1 MTRHHITLLTCL
13 ALALITTPIATTAQD
28 INARSMNPQKLST
41 HLRHLLR
48 ESTSATADAGKAPR
62 KVAAS
67 KSRTVCAFVQ
77 TRSEADTT
85 IIVSHGGRVLASFGD
100 ICIASLP
107 IDRVPSL
114 SLESNVRRIE
124 AQSGTSPLLDITAQ
138 KTGVDKAHDAV
149 QLPQAFDGSGV
160 VMGVQDVGFDLTH
173 PTFRNSDG
181 SHLRIQRF
189 WDQLST
195 DPSDLPVGADYR
207 DEAALLAKM
216 ESRDA
221 YIISHGTHTTGIA
234 AGNGY
239 LSPYRGIAPGSDIC
253 LVSNAVND
261 DRPLI
266 SDDDIDKYT
275 YATDALGFKY
285 IFDYAESV
293 GKPCVINFSEGAT
306 QDFRG
311 DDVLYYE
318 TLSRLTGPG
327 RILVVAAGNTGHIR
341 THFNKPKGVA

>member
-1 MTRHHITLLTCL
+1 M
-13 ALALITTPIATTAQD
+13 
-28 INARSMNPQKLST
+28 ST
-41 HLRHLLR
+41 NIIYCF
-48 ESTSATADAGKAPR
+48 SG
-62 KVAAS
+62 
-67 KSRTVCAFVQ
+67 TVCAFVQ

-221 YIISHGTHTTGIA
+221 YIISHFSQRATPRLPTAKRSA
-234 AGNGY
+234 ARRQ
-239 LSPYRGIAPGSDIC
+239 SPPCPR
-253 LVSNAVND
+253 
-261 DRPLI
+261 RP
-266 SDDDIDKYT
+266 
-275 YATDALGFKY
+275 
-285 IFDYAESV
+285 
-293 GKPCVINFSEGAT
+293 P
-306 QDFRG
+306 R
-311 DDVLYYE
+311 
-318 TLSRLTGPG
+318 R
-327 RILVVAAGNTGHIR
+327 
-341 THFNKPKGVA
+341 